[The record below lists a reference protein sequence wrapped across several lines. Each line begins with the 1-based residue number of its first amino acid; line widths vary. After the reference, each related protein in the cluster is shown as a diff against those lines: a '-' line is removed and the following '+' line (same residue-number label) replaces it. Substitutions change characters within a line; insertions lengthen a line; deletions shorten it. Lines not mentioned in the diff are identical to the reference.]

1 MKTSQ
6 YWQKHFAENLKKER
20 IDWDLQPNLTK
31 KQRSTILKSLQAWQ
45 LGETSDGMHL
55 IAASKKHAE
64 KTNDPAFLEAI
75 YLFIKE
81 EQKHGENLGKYLDR
95 LQEPR
100 IKSDWGDGLFRKVRY
115 FNTNMELWTLAVIT
129 VESTAQLFYQSLKEA
144 TTCKLLK
151 QICTDILIDEAYHIS
166 FQFERLSMITKDKS
180 PTSKLI
186 RYWLYWFFY
195 FSTITVVYI
204 AHRKLFRA
212 GGNNYNRYY
221 RKMKL
226 KFDKTIQ
233 RLFRPKSSVYQS
245 KLKWEQIEL

>member
-6 YWQKHFAENLKKER
+6 YWQQHYAENLKKQR
-20 IDWDLQPNLTK
+20 INWELAPSITPQQK
-31 KQRSTILKSLQAWQ
+31 KVILASLQAWQ
-45 LGETSDGMHL
+45 LGETSDGKHL
-55 IAASKKHAE
+55 IAASKIHAE

-75 YLFIKE
+75 QLFIKE

-95 LQEPR
+95 INEPR
-100 IKSDWGDGLFRKVRY
+100 IKSDWGDELFRRVRY

-129 VESTAQLFYQSLKEA
+129 VESTAQVFYQSLKDA
-144 TTCKLLK
+144 TQCKLLK

-166 FQFERLSMITKDKS
+166 FQFERLSIITANRS
-180 PTSKLI
+180 CISKFL
-186 RYWLYWFFY
+186 RYWIYALFY
-195 FSTITVVYI
+195 FSTITLVYV

-212 GGNNYNRYY
+212 GGNNYNRYF

-226 KFDKTIQ
+226 KFDKTIK
-233 RLFRPKSSVYQS
+233 RLFRPTTHVYQS